1 MGRKLL
7 KRIGKTKINGNR
19 GRLSALGGKTA
30 VGMLALGLAVA
41 ACGSSTSVSSTNTGA
56 STTKSVSTY
65 VLHAMVSETGSAA
78 WVRAAEKAAFKGA
91 QDYVNSTGALMAN
104 HFKYQ

>member
-1 MGRKLL
+1 
-7 KRIGKTKINGNR
+7 
-19 GRLSALGGKTA
+19 
-30 VGMLALGLAVA
+30 MLALGLAAA

-91 QDYVNSTGALMAN
+91 QDYVNSTGGIDGQPLQISIEDNQSNQVTAVSLASNLITSKVYIIMA
-104 HFKYQ
+104 